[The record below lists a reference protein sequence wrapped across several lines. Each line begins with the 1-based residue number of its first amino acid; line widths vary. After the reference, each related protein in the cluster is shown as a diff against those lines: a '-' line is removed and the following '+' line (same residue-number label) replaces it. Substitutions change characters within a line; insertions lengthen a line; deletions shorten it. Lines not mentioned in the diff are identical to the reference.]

1 MNYSSVKGSIK
12 KDVALSRMSWL
23 KVGGAADLLFK
34 PFDKIDLQN
43 FLKKTD
49 KSLPVFVLGA
59 CSNLIIRDG
68 GIDGI
73 YSHGQTKRISKRL
86 T

>member
-34 PFDKIDLQN
+34 PCDKIDLQN
-43 FLKKTD
+43 FLKK
-49 KSLPVFVLGA
+49 
-59 CSNLIIRDG
+59 NR
-68 GIDGI
+68 
-73 YSHGQTKRISKRL
+73 
-86 T
+86 